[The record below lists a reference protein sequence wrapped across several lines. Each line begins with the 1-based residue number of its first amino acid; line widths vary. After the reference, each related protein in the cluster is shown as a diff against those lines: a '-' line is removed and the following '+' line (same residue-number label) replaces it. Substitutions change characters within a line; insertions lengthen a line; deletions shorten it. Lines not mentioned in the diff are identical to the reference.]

1 MLNKISDSDSFS
13 DSDSYNCYAIKQNK
27 VELIDTQGKINQ

>member
-1 MLNKISDSDSFS
+1 MIRVSIYI
-13 DSDSYNCYAIKQNK
+13 YNCYAIKQNK

>member
-1 MLNKISDSDSFS
+1 MIRVSRA
-13 DSDSYNCYAIKQNK
+13 YNCYAIKQNK